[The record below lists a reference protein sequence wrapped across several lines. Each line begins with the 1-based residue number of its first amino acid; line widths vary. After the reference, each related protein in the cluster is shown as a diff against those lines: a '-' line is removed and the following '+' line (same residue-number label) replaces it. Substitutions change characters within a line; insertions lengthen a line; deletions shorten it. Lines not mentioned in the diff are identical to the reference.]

1 MDPRQIGRRSDSE
14 RDVGLSR
21 AGRNYSCAEDRDAH
35 TRSRDL
41 LNNTGHQA
49 VITADSSRKQVIYD
63 VVNGGAGTTL
73 M

>member
-21 AGRNYSCAEDRDAH
+21 AGRNSCAEDRDAH
-35 TRSRDL
+35 TRIRDL

-73 M
+73 L